1 MNLHAI
7 GIDLCSLSR
16 MLMPDQQPGARPSGT
31 IALESGVYCL
41 KKPARKH
48 SNLAA

>member
-16 MLMPDQQPGARPSGT
+16 MLMPDQHSGAQNTGDRDYRIKHLPLERART
-31 IALESGVYCL
+31 DAL
-41 KKPARKH
+41 
-48 SNLAA
+48 